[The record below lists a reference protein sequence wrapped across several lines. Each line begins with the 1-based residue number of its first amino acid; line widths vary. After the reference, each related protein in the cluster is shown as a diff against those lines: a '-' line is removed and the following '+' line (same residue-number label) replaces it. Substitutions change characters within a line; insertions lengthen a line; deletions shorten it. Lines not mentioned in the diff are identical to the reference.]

1 MNMFPH
7 TVTVYNKMADEK
19 TGISMYN
26 ITILRGVFLDI
37 SKGANV
43 MKSGLVS
50 ADSATLYIPMSIKA
64 INADTGEEQ
73 KFVGQKEYERLAQ
86 SDIHEYW
93 TLRTGGISSTVDCFF
108 VKGEVTDKSGFN
120 DMKNRYD
127 DVYDVSTVDT
137 KDFGS
142 KSMWHWEVG
151 GS

>member
-1 MNMFPH
+1 MTMFPH
-7 TVTVYNKMADEK
+7 TVTVYNKVEDET
-19 TGISMYN
+19 TGSAVYN
-26 ITILRGVFLDI
+26 VTILHGVFLDI

-64 INADTGEEQ
+64 INADTSEEQ

-86 SDIHEYW
+86 SDLHEYW
-93 TLRTGGISSTVDCFF
+93 TLRTGGSSSTVDCFF
-108 VKGEVTDKSGFN
+108 VKGEVTEKSGFN
-120 DMKNRYD
+120 DLKNRYD

-142 KSMWHWEVG
+142 KRMWHWEVG
-151 GS
+151 GR

>member
-7 TVTVYNKMADEK
+7 TVTVYNKMEDDI
-19 TGISMYN
+19 TGAATYN

-50 ADSATLYIPMSIKA
+50 ADSAMLYIPMSIKA

-86 SDIHEYW
+86 SYLHEYW
-93 TLRTGGISSTVDCFF
+93 TLRTGGSSSTVDCFF
-108 VKGEVTDKSGFN
+108 VKGEVTEKSGFN
-120 DMKNRYD
+120 NLKNLYD

-142 KSMWHWEVG
+142 KPMWHWEVG
-151 GS
+151 GR

>member
-7 TVTVYNKMADEK
+7 TVTVYNKVEDET
-19 TGISMYN
+19 TGAAIYN

-73 KFVGQKEYERLAQ
+73 TFVNQKEYERLAQ
-86 SDIHEYW
+86 SMRHGYW
-93 TLRTGGISSTVDCFF
+93 TLRPGGSSSSVDCFF
-108 VKGEVTDKSGFN
+108 VKGELTENTSFSDL
-120 DMKNRYD
+120 KNRYD

-151 GS
+151 GR

>member
-7 TVTVYNKMADEK
+7 TVTVYNKVEDET
-19 TGISMYN
+19 TGSAIYN

-86 SDIHEYW
+86 SDLHEYW
-93 TLRTGGISSTVDCFF
+93 TLRTGGSSSTVDCFF
-108 VKGEVTDKSGFN
+108 VKGEVAEKSGFN
-120 DMKNRYD
+120 DLKNRYD

>member
-7 TVTVYNKMADEK
+7 TVTVYNKVEDET
-19 TGISMYN
+19 TGAAIYN

-64 INADTGEEQ
+64 INADTSEEQ

-86 SDIHEYW
+86 SDLHEYW
-93 TLRTGGISSTVDCFF
+93 TLRTGGSSSTVDCFF
-108 VKGEVTDKSGFN
+108 VKGEVTEKSGFN
-120 DMKNRYD
+120 DLKNRYD

-142 KSMWHWEVG
+142 MSMWHWEVG
-151 GS
+151 GR